1 MKYIFKQIDN
11 ISGSNAVTSIE
22 FDADSLPDILEHF
35 EMFLR
40 GSGFHPS
47 GTLDFVD
54 ESWEDDC
61 PQFEPAEEHYEEQ
74 KAVIEQWPFPL
85 QRPIEPVQQES
96 IYEDGYESPSAG
108 ASSSWTNPWQGTA
121 PSVAMQW
128 TVEQLTKEKSVCPIC
143 KIEMETMMTQKCWD
157 KNCPK
162 GPDAN

>member
-1 MKYIFKQIDN
+1 MKYIFKQVDN

-22 FDADSLPDILEHF
+22 FDADFLPDILEHF

-54 ESWEDDC
+54 ESWADDC
-61 PQFEPAEEHYEEQ
+61 PQFEPAEEHYEEPV
-74 KAVIEQWPFPL
+74 KEEWPFPL
-85 QRPIEPVQQES
+85 QKQPVMQES
-96 IYEDGYESPSAG
+96 IYEDGYESPSG
-108 ASSSWTNPWQGTA
+108 SVVMDWTA
-121 PSVAMQW
+121 A
-128 TVEQLTKEKSVCPIC
+128 QLIRPPQMKEVCPIC

-162 GPDAN
+162 GSDAN